1 MTLPE
6 ISPWLPLVVAPL
18 LVFAASALLTGLVL
32 DRLRRHA
39 VLDRP
44 GPRSVHAVPTPRGG
58 GIAVLAALY
67 PAWLLAVPLAGAD
80 HGLWIALGAAVPLVA
95 ISWLDDLRN
104 LSPAVR
110 LPVHVAAVAIAL
122 AGAAAAGAPPVFQG
136 LLPDWL
142 DVLATGILWLWFLNL
157 FNFMDGIDALAGGET
172 AAIGGGV
179 ALVVLATWPAASAL
193 PLAMA
198 GLTLAAAAAGFL
210 LWNRPPAKI
219 FLGDVGSIPLGF
231 LIGWLL
237 IETARGGAWA
247 PALILPAVFVAD
259 ASWTLVARMAR
270 GANPLKAH
278 AEHVYQRAV
287 REVGRSHGQV
297 VALMSIANLVLIA
310 LALAAELE
318 GERGMALLGAAAV
331 VVLLA
336 RRLLRP
342 LPRDAAAGEPEA

>member
-1 MTLPE
+1 
-6 ISPWLPLVVAPL
+6 
-18 LVFAASALLTGLVL
+18 VL

-44 GPRSVHAVPTPRGG
+44 GPRSAHAVPTPRGG
-58 GIAVLAALY
+58 GIAVLLALY
-67 PAWLLAVPLAGAD
+67 PAWLLAVPLAGTD
-80 HGLWIALGAAVPLVA
+80 ESLWIVLGAAVLLVA

-110 LPVHVAAVAIAL
+110 LPVHVVAVAIGL
-122 AGAAAAGAPPVFQG
+122 AGAAAGEAPPVFQG

-142 DVLATGILWLWFLNL
+142 DLLVTGILWLWFLNL
-157 FNFMDGIDALAGGET
+157 FNFMDGIDAMAGAET
-172 AAIGGGV
+172 VAVGVGV
-179 ALVVLATWPAASAL
+179 ALVALVVWPPAGAL
-193 PLAMA
+193 PLAMP

-231 LIGWLL
+231 LAGWLL

-247 PALILPAVFVAD
+247 AAIILPAVFVAD
-259 ASWTLVARMAR
+259 ATWTIVVRLAR
-270 GANPLKAH
+270 GDNPFKAH

-287 REVGRSHGQV
+287 RQVGRSHGQV
-297 VALMSIANLVLIA
+297 VAFVSVANLVLIA
-310 LALAAELE
+310 LAVA
-318 GERGMALLGAAAV
+318 GERENERSMALLGAAALV
-331 VVLLA
+331 LLLA

-342 LPRDAAAGEPEA
+342 LPRETATGEPEP